1 MLLIYMN
8 GYVEADY
15 CKDVWNLYF
24 KNINIDNSRE
34 VISFIK
40 DRLEIDPCISQGEV
54 DKSGCFIEW
63 QARLC
68 EYIIDNKINYF
79 YLDCDLISIN
89 RGRSIEIY
97 ERLIPF
103 IQKYEKGL
111 DVNGVYF
118 DNKGF
123 NIKITQL
130 I

>member
-1 MLLIYMN
+1 MN

-15 CKDVWNLYF
+15 CKNVWNLYF
-24 KNINIDNSRE
+24 TNIDSGQE
-34 VISFIK
+34 IISFIK
-40 DRLEIDPCISQGEV
+40 NPIVETNPCISQGEV
-54 DKSGCFIEW
+54 DKSGCFIEGY
-63 QARLC
+63 ARLC
-68 EYIIDNKINYF
+68 DYIIDNKRNYF
-79 YLDCDLISIN
+79 YLDCDLIPNN